1 MDGNDLGM
9 IARVFM
15 FLLKGLKYVLKLVWF
30 TGLWWFCVPLV
41 VGIGYEEITGTFI
54 QNNQIMDG
62 IFHYFV
68 VCLLCFMPIKFS
80 SKYHSY
86 GKKRPQIQLFR
97 ASFA

>member
-41 VGIGYEEITGTFI
+41 VGIGYEEITVPF
-54 QNNQIMDG
+54 
-62 IFHYFV
+62 
-68 VCLLCFMPIKFS
+68 PARFS
-80 SKYHSY
+80 SWVKPPPTTGNSN
-86 GKKRPQIQLFR
+86 
-97 ASFA
+97 

>member
-54 QNNQIMDG
+54 QNN
-62 IFHYFV
+62 
-68 VCLLCFMPIKFS
+68 
-80 SKYHSY
+80 
-86 GKKRPQIQLFR
+86 
-97 ASFA
+97 

>member
-54 QNNQIMDG
+54 QNNQIIG
-62 IFHYFV
+62 TEPNYKELAGRKGQV
-68 VCLLCFMPIKFS
+68 GYLQRQ
-80 SKYHSY
+80 
-86 GKKRPQIQLFR
+86 GEKRTAKQN
-97 ASFA
+97 

>member
-41 VGIGYEEITGTFI
+41 VGIGYEEITGIVHT
-54 QNNQIMDG
+54 
-62 IFHYFV
+62 
-68 VCLLCFMPIKFS
+68 K
-80 SKYHSY
+80 
-86 GKKRPQIQLFR
+86 
-97 ASFA
+97 

>member
-41 VGIGYEEITGTFI
+41 VGIGTQTMGRLQYYQAEAEARRQLDTALKQEAQTRER
-54 QNNQIMDG
+54 NRTHDRDRG
-62 IFHYFV
+62 I
-68 VCLLCFMPIKFS
+68 
-80 SKYHSY
+80 
-86 GKKRPQIQLFR
+86 
-97 ASFA
+97 